1 MPKSKKSRTSK
12 LGNLRNMAK
21 SRKAKR
27 QKVPCLKLEDLP
39 NELVI
44 GTFSYLNMKDLNN
57 CSQVSKVWI
66 L

>member
-1 MPKSKKSRTSK
+1 M
-12 LGNLRNMAK
+12 
-21 SRKAKR
+21 KR
-27 QKVPCLKLEDLP
+27 QEVPRLKLEDLP